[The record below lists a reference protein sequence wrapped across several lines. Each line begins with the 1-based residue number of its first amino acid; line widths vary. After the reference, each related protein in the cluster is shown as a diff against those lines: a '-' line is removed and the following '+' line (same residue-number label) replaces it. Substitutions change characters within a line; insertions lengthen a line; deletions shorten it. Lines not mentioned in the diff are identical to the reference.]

1 MKENG
6 LIFIIDDPVVGLGLL
21 RTAAV
26 NNRTAVVIA
35 RYGCGSLRFA
45 AACTKFHEISLSN
58 MTHRLL
64 ESLHQLKIDTK
75 SCSMVPAGDIAT
87 TALINASACA
97 ELKTFPLPSLD
108 VSSRLGS
115 KDKFAEICLEVGARI
130 PTTEAVE
137 NKHSLSNFINGSQIP
152 YPIIVKPVN
161 MSGGIGIKVVK
172 NAAQLQSIIDDKT
185 FNFSPL
191 VVQEY
196 IDGEDVGLS
205 LLAKKGFI
213 THAYVQHRSKSG
225 DRFPPMPEL
234 VNQVKKLVHKEDYS
248 GPAHVD
254 ARLGRDGKL
263 YLIEFNARFWA
274 SVHISD
280 YLGVDLLGLGL
291 GLMQDAS
298 PDNKTDT
305 RIVSCELNETFSFS
319 QAFLGFLGIGVLSSK
334 QYRRFF
340 RTIMADPLAYVFT
353 KLPTLRRFVNRS
365 SVLIFNTKGSEIPAA
380 RN

>member
-1 MKENG
+1 MIEKEI
-6 LIFIIDDPVVGLGLL
+6 IFIVDDPVVGLGLL

-45 AACTKFHEISLSN
+45 AACTKFYEISLEN
-58 MTHRLL
+58 MAHRLL
-64 ESLHQLKIDTK
+64 ESLCQLKIDTK

-87 TALINASACA
+87 TALINASTCA
-97 ELKTFPLPSLD
+97 ELKTFPLPSLNA
-108 VSSRLGS
+108 SLRLGS
-115 KDKFAEICLEVGARI
+115 KDKFAEICLEVGVSI

-137 NKHSLSNFINGSQIP
+137 NKHSLSDFIDGSRIA
-152 YPIIVKPVN
+152 YPMIVKPVN

-172 NAAQLQSIIDDKT
+172 NTAQLQSIIDDKA

-196 IDGEDVGLS
+196 INGEDIGLS

-225 DRFPPMPEL
+225 DRFPLMPEL
-234 VNQVKKLVHKEDYS
+234 VNQVKKIVAKEDYS

-291 GLMQDAS
+291 MRDAS
-298 PDNKTDT
+298 PDNKTAT
-305 RIVSCELNETFSFS
+305 TIVSCELNETFSFS
-319 QAFLGFLGIGVLSSK
+319 QALLGSLGLGALSS
-334 QYRRFF
+334 QQRGRFYRA
-340 RTIMADPLAYVFT
+340 IMADPLAYVFT

>member
-1 MKENG
+1 MIEKEI
-6 LIFIIDDPVVGLGLL
+6 IFIVDDPVVGLGLL

-45 AACTKFHEISLSN
+45 AACTKFYEISLEN
-58 MTHRLL
+58 MAHRLL
-64 ESLHQLKIDTK
+64 ESLCQLKIDTK

-87 TALINASACA
+87 TALINASTCA
-97 ELKTFPLPSLD
+97 ELKTFPLPSLNA
-108 VSSRLGS
+108 SLRLGS
-115 KDKFAEICLEVGARI
+115 KDKFAEICLEVGVSI

-137 NKHSLSNFINGSQIP
+137 NKHSLSDFIDGSRIA
-152 YPIIVKPVN
+152 YPMIVKPVN

-172 NAAQLQSIIDDKT
+172 NTAQLQSIIDDKA

-196 IDGEDVGLS
+196 INGEDIGLS

-225 DRFPPMPEL
+225 DRFPLMPEL
-234 VNQVKKLVHKEDYS
+234 VNQVKKIVAKEDYS

-291 GLMQDAS
+291 MRDAS
-298 PDNKTDT
+298 PDNKTAT
-305 RIVSCELNETFSFS
+305 TIVSCELNETFSFS
-319 QAFLGFLGIGVLSSK
+319 QALLGFLGLGALSS
-334 QYRRFF
+334 QQRGRFYRA
-340 RTIMADPLAYVFT
+340 IMADPLAYVFT

>member
-1 MKENG
+1 MIEKEI
-6 LIFIIDDPVVGLGLL
+6 IFIVDDPVVGLGLL

-45 AACTKFHEISLSN
+45 AACTKFYEISLEN

-64 ESLHQLKIDTK
+64 ESLCQLKIDTK

-87 TALINASACA
+87 TALINASTCA
-97 ELKTFPLPSLD
+97 ELKTFPLPSLNA
-108 VSSRLGS
+108 SLRLGS
-115 KDKFAEICLEVGARI
+115 KDKFAEICLEVGVSI

-137 NKHSLSNFINGSQIP
+137 NKHSLSDFIDGSRIA
-152 YPIIVKPVN
+152 YPMIVKPVN

-172 NAAQLQSIIDDKT
+172 NTAQLQSIIDDKA

-196 IDGEDVGLS
+196 INGEDIGLS

-225 DRFPPMPEL
+225 DRFPLMPEL
-234 VNQVKKLVHKEDYS
+234 VNQVKKIVAKEDYS

-291 GLMQDAS
+291 MRDAS
-298 PDNKTDT
+298 PDNKTAT
-305 RIVSCELNETFSFS
+305 TIVSCELNETFSFS
-319 QAFLGFLGIGVLSSK
+319 QALLGSLGLGALSS
-334 QYRRFF
+334 QQRGRFYRA
-340 RTIMADPLAYVFT
+340 IMADPLAYVFT